1 MEQRPLKVPKLAW
14 VEEEEEGLGAAP
26 AEDTQ
31 EGVWFHAQQDG
42 AALERTQEQ
51 DPTRGLF
58 HRTAQVPA
66 LVRYIHQ
73 WFLDNDSAEHR
84 LDKPLLDLTEAQ
96 PADVIKT
103 LLCVSPLCD
112 RFAVQILRSLLCR
125 MQQEDVVDAMERN
138 CGWDALLSVDTGHYF
153 VGLLA
158 REMCCVSIPLC
169 SRIFC
174 YLLRLLS
181 TQEPH
186 WDLPA
191 LAFLVEVLEFLDLR
205 EHDADRVLQIFSRYL
220 QSECRERRLLAFKA
234 LLKLTD
240 NPLMTKKMW
249 SLTQRLVRLLRDE
262 DGEIVKI
269 KVMVLSFIILDKD
282 TPIPSLIA
290 VQLAEALP
298 PLFDHNN
305 SQVQQLSILLFQTL
319 LTLPLEKK
327 IKALKTQVRHS
338 LLPLFFHCHD
348 ENRRVAQASRETLH
362 SLVKFLK
369 RKDLEKLVTK
379 EKLWIL
385 ANCLLEED
393 RSTVAEHLRQALP
406 YLQSPQESLRV
417 EAIRFIGEPRAQDPC
432 PPHRSSAP
440 APPASPAAPPGPSPV
455 EPRLASALLLPSG
468 SHALGRQHAARAW
481 AEPCRASRACGHSAG
496 SAAGRELCRWGRD
509 RLCVHRHRW
518 TELD

>member
-1 MEQRPLKVPKLAW
+1 
-14 VEEEEEGLGAAP
+14 
-26 AEDTQ
+26 
-31 EGVWFHAQQDG
+31 
-42 AALERTQEQ
+42 
-51 DPTRGLF
+51 
-58 HRTAQVPA
+58 
-66 LVRYIHQ
+66 
-73 WFLDNDSAEHR
+73 
-84 LDKPLLDLTEAQ
+84 
-96 PADVIKT
+96 
-103 LLCVSPLCD
+103 
-112 RFAVQILRSLLCR
+112 
-125 MQQEDVVDAMERN
+125 
-138 CGWDALLSVDTGHYF
+138 
-153 VGLLA
+153 
-158 REMCCVSIPLC
+158 MCCVSIPLC

-181 TQEPH
+181 TQEPR

-191 LAFLVEVLEFLDLR
+191 LAFLVEALEFLDLR
-205 EHDADRVLQIFSRYL
+205 EHNADRVLQIFSRYL

-249 SLTQRLVRLLRDE
+249 ILTQRLVRLLQDE

-348 ENRRVAQASRETLH
+348 ENRRVAQASWETLH
-362 SLVKFLK
+362 CLVKFLK

-379 EKLWIL
+379 DKLWIFTD
-385 ANCLLEED
+385 CLLEED
-393 RSTVAEHLRQALP
+393 RSSAAEHLRQALP

-417 EAIRFIGEPRAQDPC
+417 EAIRFIGEP
-432 PPHRSSAP
+432 
-440 APPASPAAPPGPSPV
+440 
-455 EPRLASALLLPSG
+455 
-468 SHALGRQHAARAW
+468 
-481 AEPCRASRACGHSAG
+481 
-496 SAAGRELCRWGRD
+496 
-509 RLCVHRHRW
+509 
-518 TELD
+518 

>member
-26 AEDTQ
+26 AEETE
-31 EGVWFHAQQDG
+31 EGVWFHAQQEG

-51 DPTRGLF
+51 NPTRGLF

-73 WFLDNDSAEHR
+73 WLLANDSAEHR

-96 PADVIKT
+96 PADVVKT
-103 LLCVSPLCD
+103 LLRVSPLCD
-112 RFAVQILRSLLCR
+112 RFAVQILKSLLCR

-240 NPLMTKKMW
+240 NPLM
-249 SLTQRLVRLLRDE
+249 
-262 DGEIVKI
+262 
-269 KVMVLSFIILDKD
+269 
-282 TPIPSLIA
+282 
-290 VQLAEALP
+290 
-298 PLFDHNN
+298 NN

-379 EKLWIL
+379 EKLWIF
-385 ANCLLEED
+385 ADCLLEED
-393 RSTVAEHLRQALP
+393 RSSVAEHLRQALP

-417 EAIRFIGEPRAQDPC
+417 EAIRFIGEPRAWAPS

-440 APPASPAAPPGPSPV
+440 APPASPAAAPGPSAM
-455 EPRLASALLLPSG
+455 EPRLASALLPPSG
-468 SHALGRQHAARAW
+468 SRALGRQRAARAW

-496 SAAGRELCRWGRD
+496 SAAGRELCHWGRD

>member
-26 AEDTQ
+26 AEETE
-31 EGVWFHAQQDG
+31 EGVRFHAQQEG

-73 WFLDNDSAEHR
+73 WTMANDSAEHR

-96 PADVIKT
+96 PADVVKT
-103 LLCVSPLCD
+103 LLRVSPLCD
-112 RFAVQILRSLLCR
+112 RAAMAMWKTIMGSDRTAELAQLILL
-125 MQQEDVVDAMERN
+125 DVLGSWPGHSTCTSD
-138 CGWDALLSVDTGHYF
+138 GDKTGVF
-153 VGLLA
+153 
-158 REMCCVSIPLC
+158 
-169 SRIFC
+169 
-174 YLLRLLS
+174 
-181 TQEPH
+181 
-186 WDLPA
+186 A
-191 LAFLVEVLEFLDLR
+191 LAALEFLDLR
-205 EHDADRVLQIFSRYL
+205 EHNADRVLQIFSRYL
-220 QSECRERRLLAFKA
+220 QSECRERRLLVFKA

-249 SLTQRLVRLLRDE
+249 ILTQRLVRLLRDE

-327 IKALKTQVRHS
+327 IKALKTKVLHS

-379 EKLWIL
+379 EKLWIF
-385 ANCLLEED
+385 ANCLLAED
-393 RSTVAEHLRQALP
+393 RSSVAEHLRQALP

-417 EAIRFIGEPRAQDPC
+417 EAIRFIGEPRARAPS
-432 PPHRSSAP
+432 PPRHSSAP
-440 APPASPAAPPGPSPV
+440 APPAAPAAPPRPSPV
-455 EPRLASALLLPSG
+455 EPRLASALLPPSG
-468 SHALGRQHAARAW
+468 SRALGQQRAARAW
-481 AEPCRASRACGHSAG
+481 AEPCRTSRACGHSAG
-496 SAAGRELCRWGRD
+496 SAAGRELCRWGSD

>member
-26 AEDTQ
+26 AEETK
-31 EGVWFHAQQDG
+31 EVVRLHAQQEG

-58 HRTAQVPA
+58 HRTAQFVCKFIKSIRQEEARAMGMGLRAHSEVLKHETSAALLCMLVEEVFYNPQQVPA

-73 WFLDNDSAEHR
+73 WLLANDSAEHR

-96 PADVIKT
+96 PADVVTT
-103 LLCVSPLCD
+103 LLRVSPLCD
-112 RFAVQILRSLLCR
+112 RAAMAMWKTIMGSDRTAELAQLILL
-125 MQQEDVVDAMERN
+125 DVLGSWPEHSTCTSD
-138 CGWDALLSVDTGHYF
+138 GDKTGVF
-153 VGLLA
+153 
-158 REMCCVSIPLC
+158 
-169 SRIFC
+169 
-174 YLLRLLS
+174 
-181 TQEPH
+181 
-186 WDLPA
+186 A
-191 LAFLVEVLEFLDLR
+191 LAVLEFLDLR

-240 NPLMTKKMW
+240 NPLM
-249 SLTQRLVRLLRDE
+249 
-262 DGEIVKI
+262 
-269 KVMVLSFIILDKD
+269 
-282 TPIPSLIA
+282 
-290 VQLAEALP
+290 
-298 PLFDHNN
+298 NN

-338 LLPLFFHCHD
+338 LLPLFFHYHD
-348 ENRRVAQASRETLH
+348 ENRRVAQ
-362 SLVKFLK
+362 
-369 RKDLEKLVTK
+369 
-379 EKLWIL
+379 
-385 ANCLLEED
+385 LEED
-393 RSTVAEHLRQALP
+393 SSSAAEHLRQALP

-417 EAIRFIGEPRAQDPC
+417 EAIRFIGEPRAQAPSLAR
-432 PPHRSSAP
+432 RSSAP
-440 APPASPAAPPGPSPV
+440 APPAAPAAAPGPSAM

-468 SHALGRQHAARAW
+468 SRALGRQRAARAW
-481 AEPCRASRACGHSAG
+481 AEPCRTSRACGHSAG
-496 SAAGRELCRWGRD
+496 SATGRELCRWGCD

>member
-1 MEQRPLKVPKLAW
+1 MEQRPPKVLKLAW

-26 AEDTQ
+26 AEETK
-31 EGVWFHAQQDG
+31 EVVRFRAQQEG

-73 WFLDNDSAEHR
+73 WLLANDSAEHR

-96 PADVIKT
+96 PADVVTT
-103 LLCVSPLCD
+103 LLRVSPSCD

-125 MQQEDVVDAMERN
+125 TQQEDVVVAMERN

-181 TQEPH
+181 TQEPR

-191 LAFLVEVLEFLDLR
+191 LAFLVEALEFLDLR
-205 EHDADRVLQIFSRYL
+205 EHNADRVLQIFSRYL

-249 SLTQRLVRLLRDE
+249 ILTQRLVRLLQDE

-269 KVMVLSFIILDKD
+269 KVMVLSFIILEKD

-348 ENRRVAQASRETLH
+348 ENRRVAQ
-362 SLVKFLK
+362 
-369 RKDLEKLVTK
+369 
-379 EKLWIL
+379 
-385 ANCLLEED
+385 LEED
-393 RSTVAEHLRQALP
+393 RSSAAEHLRQALP

-417 EAIRFIGEPRAQDPC
+417 EAIRFIG
-432 PPHRSSAP
+432 
-440 APPASPAAPPGPSPV
+440 
-455 EPRLASALLLPSG
+455 
-468 SHALGRQHAARAW
+468 
-481 AEPCRASRACGHSAG
+481 
-496 SAAGRELCRWGRD
+496 
-509 RLCVHRHRW
+509 
-518 TELD
+518 